1 MSIVAKTSRID
12 VSVSEIERPRY
23 FSGANR
29 PLASARAPTRT
40 SSSAKHIWAAIGV
53 QFSRCAIRLIAHC
66 CGEVATEIDVLGRR
80 SEDPLNFASLALIGP
95 YIKRTARLQSRG
107 LRHAPPHSSTRS
119 MPCEP
124 DA

>member
-23 FSGANR
+23 FSGAKR

-53 QFSRCAIRLIAHC
+53 QFSRCAIRLIDRC
-66 CGEVATEIDVLGRR
+66 CGEVATEIDVPGRR
-80 SEDPLNFASLALIGP
+80 SEDQLNLATLSLIGP
-95 YIKRTARLQSRG
+95 SLKRPAGLMSRG
-107 LRHAPPHSSTRS
+107 LRTDNPTTRQTDR
-119 MPCEP
+119 PT
-124 DA
+124 